1 MSTSKIYL
9 HICVCVCSC
18 VVASGVGYGKNR
30 TAEQVK
36 ILINIQA
43 ETLLQLCVKLGSYF
57 FLHNSNNV
65 AYAFELL
72 LRCKEWACACIEL
85 VSLYLREQL
94 HTELLSLIWVLRLEL
109 LSECWSRRIE
119 WVSSILI
126 WQHCELTRMCYRLT
140 FSLPCRACMQRVA
153 AKVPEPVS
161 CIEKF
166 NSRLCSSFSC
176 WLCVGI
182 TLENLCFV
190 TFWWNSKCFK

>member
-1 MSTSKIYL
+1 MCEIGKLFFSTQQQQRC
-9 HICVCVCSC
+9 ICIWITSSVQR
-18 VVASGVGYGKNR
+18 VGMRMHWVGFLIFKR
-30 TAEQVK
+30 TIAYR
-36 ILINIQA
+36 IA
-43 ETLLQLCVKLGSYF
+43 LC
-57 FLHNSNNV
+57 
-65 AYAFELL
+65 
-72 LRCKEWACACIEL
+72 
-85 VSLYLREQL
+85 
-94 HTELLSLIWVLRLEL
+94 LIWVLRLEL